1 MVGGCVDNIDLSTI
15 FLIMLAA
22 AFIVAAVVLY
32 QRSARHLT
40 FGGRGTLIAMRR
52 NLSREYFI
60 LQINGRTVSIPRPS
74 RIMSGV
80 RRRLVFLFR
89 SLLAKAASRSIN
101 RLLPIIEKSFDNPWV
116 ARVELKIHFRAGH
129 ETKLHRFWRLLN
141 SLPRS
146 DFMHWDAPVTVSVF
160 RKRRGKEQQA
170 LCMSFYIRSGILYIV
185 QLQGVRGT
193 DIPKELR
200 PWPKIFIDAC
210 RKFAC
215 EQGLREVKVA
225 KASTQVPYGG
235 LALTEEQQKAVP
247 RIRRDME
254 LLYDRN
260 ALDLGL
266 VPDGK
271 WFRWQ
276 NAKSIRDYQPT
287 ILRRAIP
294 AAASVALTAT
304 TTAILFQT
312 HDSQAA
318 PQGLVYF
325 YLIPLVLIAIFS
337 TARMAILSAG
347 MALLCADYF
356 LQNPIYSFY
365 TSEYDDLIL
374 FAILAGLG
382 IKAMQKLIPRSS
394 GDRALTI

>member
-1 MVGGCVDNIDLSTI
+1 
-15 FLIMLAA
+15 
-22 AFIVAAVVLY
+22 
-32 QRSARHLT
+32 
-40 FGGRGTLIAMRR
+40 MRCLLKNEITMQG

-60 LQINGRTVSIPRPS
+60 LKINGRTVSIYRPS
-74 RIMSGV
+74 FMRGV
-80 RRRLVFLFR
+80 RGRLVFLFR
-89 SLLAKAASRSIN
+89 SLLARAASKSIN

-116 ARVELKIHFRAGH
+116 TRVELKIRFQGGV
-129 ETKLHRFWRLLN
+129 ETKLHRFWRLLK

-160 RKRRGKEQQA
+160 RKRRGEERQA
-170 LCMSFYIRSGILYIV
+170 LCMSFYIRSGILYIA
-185 QLQGVRGT
+185 QLQGVSGT

-200 PWPKIFIDAC
+200 PWPKMFIDAC
-210 RKFAC
+210 KKFAC

-225 KASTQVPYGG
+225 KASTLVPYGG
-235 LALTEEQQKAVP
+235 RPLTEEHQKAVP

-266 VPDGK
+266 VPDGN
-271 WFRWQ
+271 WFKWQ
-276 NAKSIRDYQPT
+276 NAKYRNHRPSILQ
-287 ILRRAIP
+287 RATS
-294 AAASVALTAT
+294 AAVSVALTAA
-304 TTAILFQT
+304 TTAILFQV

-325 YLIPLVLIAIFS
+325 YLIPLVLIGSLYTGRIA
-337 TARMAILSAG
+337 AVSAG

-356 LQNPIYSFY
+356 LQDPIYSFY

-374 FAILAGLG
+374 FAAIAGLQIKG
-382 IKAMQKLIPRSS
+382 IQKVRSS
-394 GDRALTI
+394 GDRASTI